1 MRPDGPPPA
10 GGAFLP
16 MLADDEL
23 GADALAAAQRQL
35 DLHGGRITNMK
46 RTLLGH
52 VPSFD
57 AYMQWYTLKDEL
69 VPYIGERAF
78 SLFAYAISDAN
89 DCLVCSVFFRRILID
104 SGDDP
109 DEPEVTETERLLLDW
124 GRMIATAPAEIPPEF
139 RARLEEAFA
148 PQLRLVLVAFA
159 GQMLA
164 TNLFNTVGRV
174 PLDES
179 LYEYRKPGDT
189 RVV

>member
-1 MRPDGPPPA
+1 M
-10 GGAFLP
+10 AFLP
-16 MLADDEL
+16 MLPDDEL
-23 GADALAAAQRQL
+23 GPDALAAAQRQL

-78 SLFAYAISDAN
+78 SLFSYAISDAN
-89 DCLVCSVFFRRILID
+89 DCLVCSVFFRRILIE

-109 DEPEVTETERLLLDW
+109 DNPEVTETEQLLLDW
-124 GRMIATAPAEIPPEF
+124 GRMIATAPGEIPPAF
-139 RARLEEAFA
+139 SDRLEETFS
-148 PQLRLVLVAFA
+148 PKLRLILVAFA
-159 GQMLA
+159 GQMVA
-164 TNLFNTVGRV
+164 TNLVNTVGRV
-174 PLDES
+174 PLDEV
-179 LYEYRKPGDT
+179 LYEYRKAGDT